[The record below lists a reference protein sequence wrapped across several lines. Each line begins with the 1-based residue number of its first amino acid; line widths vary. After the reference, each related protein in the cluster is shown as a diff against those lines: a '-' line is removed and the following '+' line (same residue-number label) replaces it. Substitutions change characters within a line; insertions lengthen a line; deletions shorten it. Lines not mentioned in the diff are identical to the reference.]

1 MVNCKGCANI
11 NLLDLKGFC
20 GLLGCW
26 KSRLQGQ
33 NCRIFGETI
42 GGDMFSDRNTTGK
55 AGPWLCC
62 VMILMFLLA
71 CGHKEEKAEHKEE
84 SKHEEGDAKKDKE
97 KKTEKKGE
105 GEHGGDSKKDK
116 GFDVVSPAIVAH
128 LRIELN
134 RETGEDKVL
143 PVTPIVEEAPKVAAK
158 EKAEVQRAPQP
169 ALQDMGYKTDKEY
182 MALRRFEL
190 PSSKEEKKPEKRGVE
205 KEEPDTIGTREKILV
220 LGGKGS
226 DIQSFRSKATDS
238 MDIDINRR
246 LIEPLPEE
254 PPKKERPHLDLKE
267 DNIKNKRS
275 LIFHQQGSGFFKVE
289 EPGKKDEVSKPAPPK
304 ATSPA
309 LERVPETQLLF
320 SQSKDNQ
327 LILKPREGEL
337 DLLLGNEDFN
347 RRAFEAERKS
357 NK

>member
-1 MVNCKGCANI
+1 MQRVCQYKLVGF
-11 NLLDLKGFC
+11 KGF
-20 GLLGCW
+20 LWSIRVLAE
-26 KSRLQGQ
+26 GQ
-33 NCRIFGETI
+33 NCRVFGETT
-42 GGDMFSDRNTTGK
+42 GRNMFLDWNTTRRVGR
-55 AGPWLCC
+55 WVCC

-97 KKTEKKGE
+97 KKTEKTGE
-105 GEHGGDSKKDK
+105 GGHGEDSKKDK

-134 RETGEDKVL
+134 RETSEDKVL
-143 PVTPIVEEAPKVAAK
+143 PITPIVEEVPKIATK

-190 PSSKEEKKPEKRGVE
+190 PSSKEEKKPEKRIGA

-238 MDIDINRR
+238 MAIDINRR

-289 EPGKKDEVSKPAPPK
+289 EPGKKDEVLKPAPPK

>member
-1 MVNCKGCANI
+1 MCQYKLVGF
-11 NLLDLKGFC
+11 KGFLWSIRVLEVTFA
-20 GLLGCW
+20 GSKLPDFW
-26 KSRLQGQ
+26 R
-33 NCRIFGETI
+33 NHR
-42 GGDMFSDRNTTGK
+42 GDMFSDRNTTGK

-143 PVTPIVEEAPKVAAK
+143 PVTPIVEAPKVAAK